1 MLHFSHSAPYCY
13 RLQLVAWYP
22 LLSISLQERKY
33 THHISHIDQVI
44 ECTRIARPRVCI
56 PPSTHPASSKR
67 TLYLVCVFYPFLFP
81 FFVIIV
87 VAIDKTNAKLLKQRV
102 SDSGLDLP
110 SQKKTRRAVRSRTTP
125 DYSFELACIHLYSP
139 ISSAHL
145 HTSLTPT

>member
-110 SQKKTRRAVRSRTTP
+110 SQKRQDEQCALVPPRIIPLNWHAFT
-125 DYSFELACIHLYSP
+125 CILPSHQP
-139 ISSAHL
+139 ICTL
-145 HTSLTPT
+145 H